1 LYPPSGGYV
10 KARSTRGAARKR
22 ENAGSDRPLGADISL
37 ARSGANTYNSAD
49 PREVPLLSPRCSGIL
64 TLQTRMPPP
73 KPALQLDELT
83 AIQRRFQRVFLFM
96 NLLTLALVVLVG
108 VRLTGPSPPKIADN
122 LGICL
127 LAFSSACLCAGQF
140 YCLRRTSKESR
151 TRIERLAFL
160 DALTGA
166 HNHRYLDMALRA
178 ELKRAKRYAHSL
190 CLAYIDL
197 DSFKPVNDDFGHEI
211 GNHVLADIGRILLV
225 TVRESDTLGRVGG
238 DEFIII
244 LPETDLSGAHI
255 FSERLRTEVEELFA
269 DDIVIPRD
277 KRVSFSS
284 GIATFPADAA
294 TKDEL
299 ISHADMALYQAKR
312 SGKNRTCLY
321 SSSMSEK

>member
-1 LYPPSGGYV
+1 
-10 KARSTRGAARKR
+10 
-22 ENAGSDRPLGADISL
+22 
-37 ARSGANTYNSAD
+37 
-49 PREVPLLSPRCSGIL
+49 
-64 TLQTRMPPP
+64 MPPP

-96 NLLTLALVVLVG
+96 NLLTLALVVLVV

-255 FSERLRTEVEELFA
+255 FSERLRERIEGYCLDITEEARVDYVRCSIGVVAYTGGEQTVEELKRLA
-269 DDIVIPRD
+269 DEAMYRA
-277 KRVSFSS
+277 KKAGGNRVS
-284 GIATFPADAA
+284 T
-294 TKDEL
+294 
-299 ISHADMALYQAKR
+299 
-312 SGKNRTCLY
+312 
-321 SSSMSEK
+321 